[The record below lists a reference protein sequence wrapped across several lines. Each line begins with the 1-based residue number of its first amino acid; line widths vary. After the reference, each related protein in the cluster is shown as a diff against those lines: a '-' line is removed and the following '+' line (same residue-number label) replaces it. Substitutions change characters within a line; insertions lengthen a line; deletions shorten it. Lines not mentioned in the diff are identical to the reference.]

1 MESALT
7 TDTEQAAPAPLR
19 ISPEPDQ
26 RTGVCPFQIPMKQ
39 DEVNTKELQ
48 DQFDVMREQGSAAW
62 AQLPFGSVNNGQAWV
77 ATGFKQVKAVLMDN
91 RFSVAQKA
99 FGDYPRARALE
110 IGAPFPDS
118 FIVMDPPAQSERRR
132 TLLKHLTP
140 QRVSAL
146 RPFTEKLVED
156 CLDEMEAQ
164 GPGVDMLPEFVY
176 KVPLFLLCELL
187 GAPPEEQDIYVK
199 HAHDFVATRHATA
212 AEASAALEII
222 KTYFK
227 ELCRRKREHPGDDLI
242 SALLHDTEVDGM
254 WSQEELEGVGTVLL
268 MAGHDSTASFISNC
282 LYWLVHNPG
291 IFTRLRDDP
300 ALIMKAV
307 DEFLRFL
314 PVGVAP
320 PRARVALEDIQ
331 LGDTLIR
338 KDESI
343 LPIPHAGNL
352 DPKIYDCP
360 RQFNLDR
367 EKPAQHLAFGFGAH
381 FCVGAQLARM
391 DIEVI
396 LRGVT
401 QRFTSLSSVDFD
413 PDWEVNS
420 RTRGPKS
427 LRVKWTQ

>member
-1 MESALT
+1 MAT
-7 TDTEQAAPAPLR
+7 TPDVVADQPLR
-19 ISPEPDQ
+19 TSPEPEA

-39 DEVNTKELQ
+39 DEVNSRALQ
-48 DQFDVMREQGSAAW
+48 DQFDVMRDEGSVAW
-62 AQLPFGSVNNGQAWV
+62 AQLPYGTVNNGQGWV
-77 ATGFKQVKAVLMDN
+77 ATGFKEVKAVLMDN
-91 RFSVAQKA
+91 RFSVARKA
-99 FGDYPRARALE
+99 HGDYPRARALE

-132 TLLKHLTP
+132 TLMKHLTP
-140 QRVSAL
+140 KRVNGL
-146 RPFTEKLVED
+146 RPFTERLVED
-156 CLDEMEAQ
+156 CLDEMERQ

-187 GAPPEEQDIYVK
+187 GAPPEERHIYVK

-212 AEASAALEII
+212 ADASKALETI

-227 ELCRRKREHPGDDLI
+227 ELCCRKREKPGDDLI
-242 SALLHDTEVDGM
+242 SALLLDTEVNGL

-282 LYWLVHNPG
+282 LYWLVHNPET
-291 IFTRLRDDP
+291 FTRLREEPD
-300 ALIMKAV
+300 LILKAV

-320 PRARVALEDIQ
+320 PRARVAIEDVQ
-331 LGDTLIR
+331 FGDTLIR
-338 KDESI
+338 KDESV

-352 DPKIYDCP
+352 DPKVYACP
-360 RQFNLDR
+360 RQFDLDR

-381 FCVGAQLARM
+381 FCVGSQLARM

-401 QRFTSLSSVDFD
+401 QRFTSLSPMEFD
-413 PDWEVNS
+413 PDWEAKG
-420 RTRGPKS
+420 RTRGPKT
-427 LRVKWTQ
+427 LCVQWTK